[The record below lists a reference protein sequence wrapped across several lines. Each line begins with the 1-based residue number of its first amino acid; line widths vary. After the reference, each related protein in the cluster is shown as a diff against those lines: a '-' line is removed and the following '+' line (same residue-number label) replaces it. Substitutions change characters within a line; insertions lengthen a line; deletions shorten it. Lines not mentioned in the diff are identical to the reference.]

1 MTDTKLKLRLNGYS
15 ANNAGIVCTRDAERF
30 KHERTGVLKIEISG
44 DTPKARAIVDG
55 IIAAIDEPR
64 ALLGRDRRG
73 GLVMLFRMQMW
84 INTSLVELALR
95 SGEQINITIGAEGL
109 TVEPDAFTWAKGRSP
124 LDIPRDSLPPLFS
137 EFAELAQTVA
147 AAAGALP
154 AKEIER
160 ELATEA
166 RVNQFKADVAAGR
179 VKLKTEAELAEDA
192 QARSDAEIVAEWK
205 GETVRPDDG
214 GAARSVLAAR
224 ARHAVRLSKQA
235 TAAA

>member
-1 MTDTKLKLRLNGYS
+1 MNTTLQLRMLGYS
-15 ANNAGIVCTRDAERF
+15 ANDAGIVCTRDEERF
-30 KHERTGVLKIEISG
+30 AHERTGVLKIEISR
-44 DTPKARAIVDG
+44 DTREARAIVDAV
-55 IIAAIDEPR
+55 ISKIDEPR

-73 GLVMLFRMQMW
+73 GAVMLFRLKTW
-84 INTSLVELALR
+84 INTSRVELALR
-95 SGEQINITIGAEGL
+95 SGEQIIIVIGAEFL
-109 TVEPDAFTWAKGRSP
+109 TVDPELFTWAKGRSP

-166 RVNQFKADVAAGR
+166 RVNQFREDIKAGK
-179 VKLKTEAELAEDA
+179 VKLLSEAELAEA
-192 QARSDAEIVAEWK
+192 TQARSDAEIVKEWQ
-205 GETVRPDDG
+205 GATVRPDDG